1 MPPVP
6 SACLGLQQDVQ
17 NLVNAAQTLR
27 NDALAAVGAAAWQKL
42 SDLGLALLQLD
53 RKRAEYQRCIDAHTG
68 AVVCGFTAIDA
79 GGGGATDERR
89 ADLWDMSGPQPVLL
103 QSAPVQSGSFA
114 FSGPPPG
121 GQIAVTISGTDS
133 ATNTGPDFRSGAMPL
148 PATATP
154 SVEVVLG
161 PVVTLT
167 ADDISRWFAAIPPAP
182 PEQLEV
188 AGVGSVVVNIESV
201 AATLTPPAIRLT
213 GVGTAAASTVL
224 TGPATS
230 PVSATV
236 TLGLVPT
243 TNPDPLMPAEL
254 TLVAPPHIDLSGP
267 LALFGAVL
275 NAALATFMGDW
286 ILRLMR
292 PIVQQEISD
301 AAARAL
307 SLVGLPPSMTLSI
320 RKLSITPTSVTFQPV
335 LGAIGTVLSTYQP
348 PAAQVVTP

>member
-17 NLVNAAQTLR
+17 NLVNAAQTVR

-68 AVVCGFTAIDA
+68 TVVCGFTAIDA

-89 ADLWDMSGPQPVLL
+89 ADLWDVTGPQPVLVE
-103 QSAPVQSGSFA
+103 SVPVQSGSFA
-114 FSGPPPG
+114 FTGAPP

-133 ATNTGPDFRSGAMPL
+133 ATNTGPDFRSGPITAA
-148 PATATP
+148 PAATP

-182 PEQLEV
+182 AQQLEV
-188 AGVGSVVVNIESV
+188 SGVGSVVVNIESV

-267 LALFGAVL
+267 LSLFGAVL

-320 RKLSITPTSVTFQPV
+320 RKLSVTPTSVTFQPV